1 MTRRIRRGVRLGTAI
16 VLVALVGA
24 ATVLAQPGNQGDQQ
38 GGKGDQPQGKRVEG
52 QGGMM
57 GGQAGMGGMG
67 MT

>member
-1 MTRRIRRGVRLGTAI
+1 MTRRMQRGVRLSTAI
-16 VLVALVGA
+16 VLAILFSA